1 MAMQTFSYIYVPF
14 IHEVFQ
20 TEFAAE
26 LREQWTVVFGA
37 QFEDLARRFA
47 QNMVFGRPTTAYF
60 NATRQ
65 MAYLNT
71 NPALLEEL
79 DMMIQNGHAQLQ
91 PMAAPAQAEAPA
103 GNRPSTLEY
112 NRKLLLIARGG
123 GQAGRRQ
130 NRIAVKSHVITA
142 GTLVGRLIGYLM
154 VEGSFFAVIVMMTNQ
169 IFVKFAV
176 HPFPTTR
183 PTAIIVLHATKTC
196 VTQDALVDVVRTAP
210 TLFAQLVLRPRR
222 CAVSVIQIPRRR
234 RQRAMALQRRTHP
247 PIQSRSLSKFARSRS
262 TSRRVT
268 EPMRT
273 RHISA
278 CVYNGGVK

>member
-103 GNRPSTLEY
+103 GNRPS
-112 NRKLLLIARGG
+112 
-123 GQAGRRQ
+123 
-130 NRIAVKSHVITA
+130 
-142 GTLVGRLIGYLM
+142 
-154 VEGSFFAVIVMMTNQ
+154 
-169 IFVKFAV
+169 
-176 HPFPTTR
+176 
-183 PTAIIVLHATKTC
+183 
-196 VTQDALVDVVRTAP
+196 
-210 TLFAQLVLRPRR
+210 
-222 CAVSVIQIPRRR
+222 
-234 RQRAMALQRRTHP
+234 
-247 PIQSRSLSKFARSRS
+247 
-262 TSRRVT
+262 
-268 EPMRT
+268 
-273 RHISA
+273 
-278 CVYNGGVK
+278 